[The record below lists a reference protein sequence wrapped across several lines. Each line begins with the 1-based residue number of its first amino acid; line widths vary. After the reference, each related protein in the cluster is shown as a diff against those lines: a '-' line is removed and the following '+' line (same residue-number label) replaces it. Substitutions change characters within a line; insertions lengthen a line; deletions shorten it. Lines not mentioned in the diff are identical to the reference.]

1 VLTRLAAW
9 PSCYVGHVDITPEG
23 PLPLA
28 GYKNR
33 HGSST
38 GVHSSLEAGFLLCEA
53 AGEPC
58 LLIGLDTLFASEALR
73 ERLADALAPKVAGL
87 AARHIQLVASH
98 THYAPSLDPTKP
110 RLGEANEAYLDTV
123 VMRLA
128 RCIVTAIDDGG
139 ITISHCR
146 TTAAEC
152 AENVHRRRLTWVR
165 QRRSLRFTKQVA
177 TAPNTRVAVDSMVR
191 SSTLVDGEG
200 ATRLVL
206 WSWPCHPVSRGQTSL
221 VSADFP
227 GVVRSRL
234 RSQYGDDVVILYLPG
249 LSGDVRPRQIQQS
262 RSLRDVMNMPFAR
275 GFAPFD
281 EDSHASWC
289 ARVAAAVA
297 DATAES
303 DGPVGLDGS
312 LEVDGPLE
320 LYVSGTPVDE
330 ITTVGANVDT
340 RSLPLADIMVGL
352 EDDTRSLDCTR
363 IMLPPLSLALINAE
377 VCAGYADTLDDVD
390 HASGCVNSVHGYLPT
405 DAQIAVGGYE
415 VEGFAPLFS
424 LSGRYRPGIARRI
437 SAFFRKSAADGDT
450 DAGA

>member
-1 VLTRLAAW
+1 MLTRLAAW
-9 PSCYVGHVDITPEG
+9 PGCYVGHVDITPEG

-33 HGSST
+33 HGAST
-38 GVHSSLEAGFLLCEA
+38 GVHSSLEAGFLLCEV

-58 LLIGLDTLFASEALR
+58 LLIGLDTLFGSEALR

-110 RLGEANEAYLDTV
+110 RLGEASEAYLDTV

-128 RCIVTAIDDGG
+128 RRIVIAIDDGG
-139 ITISHCR
+139 ITISRCR
-146 TTAAEC
+146 TKAAEC
-152 AENVHRRRLTWVR
+152 TGNVHRRRLTWVR
-165 QRRSLRFTKQVA
+165 QRRSLRFMKQVA
-177 TAPNTRVAVDSMVR
+177 TAPNTRVAVDSTVR
-191 SSTLVDGEG
+191 SSALVDGEG

-303 DGPVGLDGS
+303 DVPVELDGS
-312 LEVDGPLE
+312 LEVDG
-320 LYVSGTPVDE
+320 SGAPDDE
-330 ITTVGANVDT
+330 ITNVGAKVDT

-352 EDDTRSLDCTR
+352 DDDTRSLDCIR
-363 IMLPPLSLALINAE
+363 VMLPPLSLALINAE

-405 DAQIAVGGYE
+405 DEQIADGGYE

-424 LSGRYRPGIARRI
+424 LSGRYRRGIAGLVG
-437 SAFFRKSAADGDT
+437 ALFRKRQADGDT